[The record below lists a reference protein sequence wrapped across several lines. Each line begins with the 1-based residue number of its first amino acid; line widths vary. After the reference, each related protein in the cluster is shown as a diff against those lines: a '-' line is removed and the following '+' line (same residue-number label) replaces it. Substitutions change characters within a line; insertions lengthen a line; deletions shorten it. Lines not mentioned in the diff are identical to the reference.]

1 MIRSGVRARVFAI
14 VGALLAGVLVSGY
27 PLVPTS
33 GSVEGTVPASPSGL
47 PPRTG
52 IWPVNLTLYG
62 DAIRGWGFN
71 GSNLSEPGPRLT
83 VQFGDEGNPPLIG
96 ADAAVLHSLFVGYTN
111 DSQPSPRGSTDPD
124 LM

>member
-71 GSNLSEPGPRLT
+71 GSNIAEPGPSLT
-83 VQFGDEGNPPLIG
+83 GRFADEVNLTLIRG
-96 ADAAVLHSLFVGYTN
+96 HPSGVHSVFVDCTH
-111 DSQPSPRGSTDPD
+111 DSRTS
-124 LM
+124 